1 MPLGVMGQDN
11 SETKLDIIDLTLDE
25 YVDLTIEEFLW
36 QKRIFIIFSDSPIDP
51 NYIEQVGFLEQGVQS
66 LLEREVIVLLDHQP
80 AVETAIRT
88 DLRPRGFT
96 IILIGKDGI
105 IYLRKPTTWN
115 VREIINTID
124 KFPIRQQELRARN

>member
-88 DLRPRGFT
+88 DLRPRGFA